1 MFDLKVLNSAFD
13 QLEEER
19 GIPRDKILDAIE
31 TALAAAYKRE
41 YGKKNQIIR
50 AKFDPKNGDLEFSQV
65 KIVVD
70 PNMIVEEKN
79 DDKDDEESG
88 NKVVITPIPEDEADP
103 NLPKDEQVRR
113 EKWSDEKHIL
123 LADAKRMKKDA
134 EAGDE
139 MIFPLESKEDYGR
152 IAAQTAKQVITQKIR
167 EAEKMSVLEE
177 FGQRAGEIVTG
188 TVQRIERGNVYIDL
202 GRTTG
207 VMPRDEQIF
216 GEHYRPGDRIKV
228 YILNVDESPRGIYV
242 RLSRSHPDFVKKLF
256 EIEVPEIASKV
267 VEIKALSRE
276 AGNRTKISVYS
287 HDDNIDAVGSCVGQR
302 GVRVST
308 VISELGGEKI
318 DVIEWSELP
327 EMFISNA
334 LSPGKIMS
342 IELDENTREASIQ
355 VSPDQLSLVIG
366 RGGQNV
372 RLAAK
377 LTGWKLDIE
386 TPEGSKISDDADLK
400 EIMSDT
406 PKAKPN
412 GKGGGKKEG
421 GSEDVAEEVLA

>member
-207 VMPRDEQIF
+207 VMPRD
-216 GEHYRPGDRIKV
+216 
-228 YILNVDESPRGIYV
+228 
-242 RLSRSHPDFVKKLF
+242 
-256 EIEVPEIASKV
+256 
-267 VEIKALSRE
+267 
-276 AGNRTKISVYS
+276 
-287 HDDNIDAVGSCVGQR
+287 
-302 GVRVST
+302 
-308 VISELGGEKI
+308 
-318 DVIEWSELP
+318 
-327 EMFISNA
+327 
-334 LSPGKIMS
+334 
-342 IELDENTREASIQ
+342 
-355 VSPDQLSLVIG
+355 
-366 RGGQNV
+366 
-372 RLAAK
+372 
-377 LTGWKLDIE
+377 
-386 TPEGSKISDDADLK
+386 
-400 EIMSDT
+400 
-406 PKAKPN
+406 
-412 GKGGGKKEG
+412 
-421 GSEDVAEEVLA
+421 